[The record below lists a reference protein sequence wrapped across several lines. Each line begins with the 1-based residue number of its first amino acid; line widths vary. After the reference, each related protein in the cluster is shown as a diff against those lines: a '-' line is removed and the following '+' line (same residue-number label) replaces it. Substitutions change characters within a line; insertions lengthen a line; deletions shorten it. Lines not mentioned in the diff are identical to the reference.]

1 MKHLILSLI
10 LIVTVIVTG
19 CTTLNKVVNTFKSN
33 EQIELNEKEDK
44 YDKVKKEFKAKE
56 ANLAA
61 TLKEMDI
68 SLSVKEGEIPAPVVQ
83 ARRNYLEIKELYVE
97 LLKAAIDL
105 KIAELNKQARQAGYF
120 ALGNKAVG
128 IGSGIASTALV
139 VASPANAVWVAG
151 LTTFSTGLI
160 AFEGRAEELGFSTLI
175 ANIKNDA
182 IKEKAES
189 ALLEFNEINFEYL
202 YPYASTA
209 TQADWILK
217 MKDLG
222 KAILK
227 YEVVLR
233 YTPSNVVIKIEGKE

>member
-10 LIVTVIVTG
+10 LIVTVIVSG
-19 CTTLNKVVNTFKSN
+19 CTTLNIVANTIRSN

-56 ANLAA
+56 ANLAT
-61 TLKEMDI
+61 TLKEMEI
-68 SLSVKEGEIPAPVVQ
+68 SLSVKEGKIPAPVVQ

-105 KIAELNKQARQAGYF
+105 KIAGLNKQARQAGYF

-128 IGSGIASTALV
+128 IGSGIASAALV

-160 AFEGRAEELGFSTLI
+160 AFEGRAEELGFSTLV

-182 IKEKAES
+182 IKKKAAK
-189 ALLEFNEINFEYL
+189 ALGGFNEINFEYL
-202 YPYASTA
+202 YPYSSNA
-209 TQADWILK
+209 TQKDWTTAMQKI
-217 MKDLG
+217 G
-222 KAILK
+222 NAILK
-227 YEVVLR
+227 LEVALR
-233 YTPSNVVIKIEGKE
+233 YTPSNVVIKIEGQ